1 MRKLTSRLPCKK
13 RSNMPLCR
21 CEYHF
26 VIALR
31 NLGNSRG
38 RLHNATISR
47 NQHERAWKCDDP
59 GGLIFLYDVTS
70 TYIHIYIY
78 IIYIYIIY
86 ISRKREIERERK
98 TFDDIPKSCKILK
111 WQLHALPTLV
121 PLCANT
127 LYKMKLG
134 ERKQLARCRF
144 WTSRMFL
151 ALNPVT
157 HHRIVRSS
165 NPNMSKTEVARLL
178 LWALFEMPIPWSK
191 WWVKGGQLLPLS
203 ILWRRDNQFETK
215 WHKPDQPN
223 PTCLLGESGKRRM
236 SSTKHGKSCKS
247 MITQPPHDKKNLKW
261 HRCRQLPTKKLLLGW
276 QWFSWNLLQCYLII
290 YSPADS
296 HRN

>member
-1 MRKLTSRLPCKK
+1 MTTPCTS
-13 RSNMPLCR
+13 
-21 CEYHF
+21 Y
-26 VIALR
+26 
-31 NLGNSRG
+31 
-38 RLHNATISR
+38 
-47 NQHERAWKCDDP
+47 
-59 GGLIFLYDVTS
+59 
-70 TYIHIYIY
+70 
-78 IIYIYIIY
+78 
-86 ISRKREIERERK
+86 
-98 TFDDIPKSCKILK
+98 SC
-111 WQLHALPTLV
+111 PTLHV
-121 PLCANT
+121 LIHYVKWSWEKENSWLGVDSELHRCILVLQTPQTSLCSWAF
-127 LYKMKLG
+127 LS
-134 ERKQLARCRF
+134 QPVCP
-144 WTSRMFL
+144 FL

-165 NPNMSKTEVARLL
+165 NPNMSKNSKTEVARLL
-178 LWALFEMPIPWSK
+178 LWALFEMPIPWRK

-203 ILWRRDNQFETK
+203 ILWHRDNQFETK